1 MDLDDLTDDQVN
13 ILIDSIKRSLDE
25 LPRFFPTITLYK
37 VDGDYK
43 IVDEKYEIE
52 YVLHVYRGKHD
63 IHRYSMHIRFKQN
76 NLHLV
81 RLCINANNNHIN
93 KSDGTN
99 VGRNHIHI
107 YKRSEPDGLYA
118 YELENHIFEA
128 SDELIESFQ
137 KFIKF
142 LNIKE

>member
-25 LPRFFPTITLYK
+25 LPKFFPTIALYK

-63 IHRYSMHIRFKQN
+63 
-76 NLHLV
+76 LHL
-81 RLCINANNNHIN
+81 
-93 KSDGTN
+93 T
-99 VGRNHIHI
+99 
-107 YKRSEPDGLYA
+107 
-118 YELENHIFEA
+118 
-128 SDELIESFQ
+128 
-137 KFIKF
+137 
-142 LNIKE
+142 